1 MSPVLGLG
9 TYRVRAARDAA
20 RTALMAGARW
30 IDTAP
35 NYAHGQAHHDLG
47 PVLAEHPHAK
57 VTTKTGFH
65 PGGRHSLA
73 PVDVRAQTEE
83 SLAVLGRADVVFL
96 HNPEQSS
103 RDRQQLHLNVR
114 AAFGVLEEFAD
125 AGRIGGYGIATW
137 SGFTEQAFTV
147 AELAG
152 LARETAGST
161 DHHLTGVQMPVSL
174 VMAEPLAL
182 ALDGAGPLVHA
193 RDAGITTFASAPL
206 HGGELPGLMTP
217 ELVNLLAPGST
228 PHATAFQVIGACPA
242 LDVVLTSTSTR
253 RHWDDARAALAEPIP
268 DKRLRTV
275 LDVLSAG

>member
-1 MSPVLGLG
+1 M
-9 TYRVRAARDAA
+9 RAAGDAA

-35 NYAHGQAHHDLG
+35 NYAHGQAHRDLA

-83 SLAVLGRADVVFL
+83 SLAVLGRADVVFV
-96 HNPEQSS
+96 HNPERSS
-103 RDRQQLHLNVR
+103 HDRNQLHRDIR
-114 AAFGVLEEFAD
+114 AAFAVLEEFAD
-125 AGRIGGYGIATW
+125 VGRIGGYGIATW

-152 LARETAGST
+152 LAREAAGST
-161 DHHLTGVQMPVSL
+161 DHHLAGVQMPVSL

-217 ELVNLLAPGST
+217 ELVNLIAPGST
-228 PHATAFQVIGACPA
+228 PYTAAFQVIGACPA

-253 RHWDDARAALAEPIP
+253 QHWDDAWAALAEPIP

>member
-9 TYRVRAARDAA
+9 TYRVRAAGDAA
-20 RTALMAGARW
+20 RTVLTAGARW

-35 NYAHGQAHHDLG
+35 NYAHGQAHRDLA
-47 PVLAEHPHAK
+47 PVLAEHPNAK
-57 VTTKTGFH
+57 VTTKTGYH
-65 PGGRHSLA
+65 PAGRHSLTPA
-73 PVDVRAQTEE
+73 DVRAQTEQ
-83 SLAVLGRADVVFL
+83 SLAVLGRADLVFV
-96 HNPEQSS
+96 HNPERSS
-103 RDRQQLHLNVR
+103 HNRKQLHHNVR
-114 AAFGVLEEFAD
+114 AAFAVLEEFAD
-125 AGRIGGYGIATW
+125 AGRIGGYGVATW

-152 LARETAGST
+152 LARDAAGST
-161 DHHLTGVQMPVSL
+161 DHHLAGVQMPVSL

-182 ALDGAGPLVHA
+182 ALDDGGPLIHA

-217 ELVNLLAPGST
+217 ELVNLIAPGST
-228 PHATAFQVIGACPA
+228 PHAAAFQVIGACPA

-253 RHWDDARAALAEPIP
+253 RHWDDARVALAEPIP

-275 LDVLSAG
+275 LDVLSTG